1 MVLASPKLTSICNP
15 KIGRQPMN
23 TPIASPQAWWRG
35 LPSWR
40 RIQVIALRRFW
51 CNLRRQIRKG
61 RQRPPNTF
69 VLAGPTGRAGG
80 RDWL

>member
-1 MVLASPKLTSICNP
+1 
-15 KIGRQPMN
+15 MN
-23 TPIASPQAWWRG
+23 TPIASPRAWWPG

-40 RIQVIALRRFW
+40 RIRVMALRRLW

-61 RQRPPNTF
+61 RQRLPETF
-69 VLAGPTGRAGG
+69 GLAGPTGRAGG